1 MKIRKIEALRGFVAL
16 YVVVYHYMGNRGLA
30 ELPSIIKFPFRFG
43 QEGVIIFFLISGF
56 VIYLSCYKS
65 AHLSFAKYFL
75 KRAVRIYPILIIAF
89 ILSILV
95 ALSSHHSLTVN
106 DYKSL
111 AGNFF
116 MLQDSD
122 LKPGVIVLPFLR
134 NYPLWS
140 LSYEWWFYMMFYPIF
155 LYLVKRA
162 NKKLLANYLVLGIS
176 VAGWFLYLY
185 HPNHLFLVLAYF
197 SMWWTG
203 VICAQTYVQ
212 YKTFTLKNTIH
223 AIIPLLVMTILMA
236 IPVISLHH
244 AGGQILINSFPA
256 ITFRHYSFA
265 LLVILVGLGWWQ
277 IKVVGFNTIFGWF
290 ERLSSISYALYIIH
304 FIFIWAN
311 FPFFPNPLA
320 QIGIKLVLIFIISYL
335 LEMKFQPVINKLLL
349 GKKKITPGMD
359 VPILN

>member
-16 YVVVYHYMGNRGLA
+16 YVVIYHFMGNRGLSQ
-30 ELPSIIKFPFRFG
+30 LPSIVKFPFRFG

-65 AHLSFAKYFL
+65 ASLNFGKYFV
-75 KRAVRIYPILIIAF
+75 KRAVRIYPILIVAF

-95 ALSSHHSLTVN
+95 TLSNHHPITAT
-106 DYKSL
+106 DYKAL

-122 LKPGVIVLPFLR
+122 LKPGIIVMPFLN

-140 LSYEWWFYMMFYPIF
+140 LSYEWWFYMMFYPVF
-155 LYLVKRA
+155 FYLLKRA
-162 NKKLLANYLVLGIS
+162 NKKLLANYLVLCIS
-176 VAGWFLYLY
+176 VVGWLLYQY
-185 HPNHLFLVLAYF
+185 QPNHLFLVLAYF

-203 VICAQTYVQ
+203 VICAETYIE

-244 AGGQILINSFPA
+244 AGGKMLINSYPV
-256 ITFRHYSFA
+256 ITLRHYGFA
-265 LLVILVGLGWWQ
+265 LLVIVGGLGWWQ
-277 IKVVGFNTIFGWF
+277 IKAAGFNTIFGWF
-290 ERLSSISYALYIIH
+290 EKLAPISYALYITH
-304 FIFIWAN
+304 FIFVWAN

-320 QIGIKLVLIFIISYL
+320 QIAMKLILIFIVSYL
-335 LEMKFQPVINKLLL
+335 LEMQMQPIINKFFF
-349 GKKKITPGMD
+349 GKKKTTPGMD